1 MPSRTTPWSS
11 AMITSIGRSTP
22 GVPPSIVRTQYRLDR
37 RVSPVAA
44 PSAWWEAPEHR
55 GENRASSRADLP
67 RNRLAH
73 SRLEPRRHQKDYT
86 DRHLWDHTIGTF
98 RLQTNGPA
106 RPHHVGYAAREPH
119 TEPHTHTHQA
129 ALGHTGIR
137 QTALGLARAGAAPAA
152 RSKPRRR
159 PRRAPPHIVAR
170 VPPARRSPHPP
181 ALRVIAGPTRILL
194 AGADAERRATLLDEL
209 SQTLPESTVFE
220 QADAVCEALEH
231 ASGSRM
237 AFIAGDLDDAPA
249 ESLMQTL
256 AHRHPELPV
265 LIVDGP
271 AEAHGPHAVYNDE
284 LRLRHG

>member
-1 MPSRTTPWSS
+1 MSPAQTLARRRSGSRAPALRLLPDPSPAEPRPL
-11 AMITSIGRSTP
+11 A
-22 GVPPSIVRTQYRLDR
+22 
-37 RVSPVAA
+37 
-44 PSAWWEAPEHR
+44 E
-55 GENRASSRADLP
+55 SSRGGDA
-67 RNRLAH
+67 
-73 SRLEPRRHQKDYT
+73 
-86 DRHLWDHTIGTF
+86 
-98 RLQTNGPA
+98 
-106 RPHHVGYAAREPH
+106 
-119 TEPHTHTHQA
+119 
-129 ALGHTGIR
+129 
-137 QTALGLARAGAAPAA
+137 
-152 RSKPRRR
+152 
-159 PRRAPPHIVAR
+159 
-170 VPPARRSPHPP
+170 HPP

-194 AGADAERRATLLDEL
+194 AGADAERRATLLGEL

-271 AEAHGPHAVYNDE
+271 AEAHGPRAVYKDE

>member
-1 MPSRTTPWSS
+1 MSPAQTP
-11 AMITSIGRSTP
+11 
-22 GVPPSIVRTQYRLDR
+22 L
-37 RVSPVAA
+37 
-44 PSAWWEAPEHR
+44 
-55 GENRASSRADLP
+55 
-67 RNRLAH
+67 
-73 SRLEPRRHQKDYT
+73 
-86 DRHLWDHTIGTF
+86 
-98 RLQTNGPA
+98 
-106 RPHHVGYAAREPH
+106 
-119 TEPHTHTHQA
+119 
-129 ALGHTGIR
+129 
-137 QTALGLARAGAAPAA
+137 
-152 RSKPRRR
+152 RRR
-159 PRRAPPHIVAR
+159 SGSRG
-170 VPPARRSPHPP
+170 P
-181 ALRVIAGPTRILL
+181 ALRLLPDPSPAEPRTQPESLRGHDAHPTGAARDRGPTRILL

-271 AEAHGPHAVYNDE
+271 AEVHGPRAVYNDE

>member
-1 MPSRTTPWSS
+1 MSPAQTLARRRSGSRVPALRLLPDPST
-11 AMITSIGRSTP
+11 
-22 GVPPSIVRTQYRLDR
+22 
-37 RVSPVAA
+37 A
-44 PSAWWEAPEHR
+44 PAP
-55 GENRASSRADLP
+55 A
-67 RNRLAH
+67 
-73 SRLEPRRHQKDYT
+73 
-86 DRHLWDHTIGTF
+86 
-98 RLQTNGPA
+98 
-106 RPHHVGYAAREPH
+106 EPH
-119 TEPHTHTHQA
+119 TQPES
-129 ALGHTGIR
+129 LR
-137 QTALGLARAGAAPAA
+137 GAD
-152 RSKPRRR
+152 
-159 PRRAPPHIVAR
+159 V
-170 VPPARRSPHPP
+170 HPP

-209 SQTLPESTVFE
+209 SQTLPENTVFE

-271 AEAHGPHAVYNDE
+271 TEVHGSRAVYNDE